1 MFNQIDDG
9 FRRQVSYSLIFDN
22 YIIFKLQLGLIIYS
36 IPGIYIWFLIAF
48 PFLPYYNKNNYTKL
62 RLKVTNSIKH
72 ELPFF
77 KKCIL
82 VKVISIDHN
91 PLFAKPQEKPHEKPR
106 EKAEMCQEKLAWA
119 GNPWNQTEGI

>member
-1 MFNQIDDG
+1 M
-9 FRRQVSYSLIFDN
+9 
-22 YIIFKLQLGLIIYS
+22 
-36 IPGIYIWFLIAF
+36 
-48 PFLPYYNKNNYTKL
+48 YYNKNNYTKL

-72 ELPFF
+72 ELPFV

-106 EKAEMCQEKLAWA
+106 EKAEMCQEK
-119 GNPWNQTEGI
+119 